1 MKKIYF
7 VLLINNKSKNI
18 FENNMNKKQLTE
30 SIMVGVRRA
39 FRENK
44 SLNEGFSQWK
54 EQNVPKLDY
63 EMLKSNILKISEILG
78 NFLNAKYMSVVSVV
92 YHSQS
97 AAAWTTIKEMS
108 TPSVVGKGI
117 YDAINLVKHQYC
129 ENDEEQLIKA
139 LGDTYIKMNI
149 FIKSHL
155 TKYISSTLVP
165 GSNKIKD
172 MQYFTLVKVDDN
184 KIGLKFSIKS
194 LIDNGNE
201 IIEYFSKIKKI

>member
-1 MKKIYF
+1 MKKFYF
-7 VLLINNKSKNI
+7 VLIINNKSKNI

-30 SIMVGVRRA
+30 SIMAGVRRA

-78 NFLNAKYMSVVSVV
+78 KFLNAKYMPIVSVV

-97 AAAWTTIKEMS
+97 AAAWTTLKEL
-108 TPSVVGKGI
+108 TDPSVVGHGI
-117 YDAINLVKHQYC
+117 YDAINIVKQQYC

-139 LGDTYIKMNI
+139 LDDIYIKMYI
-149 FIKSHL
+149 LPKSHL
-155 TKYISSTLVP
+155 MRYIQSTLVP

-172 MQYFTLVKVDDN
+172 MPYFTLVKVNDN
-184 KIGLKFSIKS
+184 QIGLRFSIKS

-201 IIEYFSKIKKI
+201 IIEYFS